1 MKVVCIMKKLMR
13 IGIALLLL
21 LSIVMPA
28 MNHSVSAATYPEV
41 DHTSPTAYD
50 QNVPIDSDIRIYF
63 NSDVRGIDSQY
74 IKLYEKTNGTYYD
87 FPIKTIRKDGNAIH
101 ILPEK
106 SMEFNKE
113 YMVQTNGPA
122 VDLQNGT
129 FNQHMS
135 YTFQTNYID
144 FYELMVINE
153 GRLLNM
159 LDTYAPRQIKA
170 FAPKR
175 YINEISVIHK
185 KTGALTGEQAS
196 FNGITN
202 IDISTKSEDV
212 ANVHVDIMKND
223 KVLQKGYASKV
234 TGTKASKNQF
244 TFDIGFSKIPDFYDV
259 RVTVINSAQ
268 QTIDSK
274 IIKFA
279 AEDGKAITSFKES
292 YKYKTAGNG
301 YTFHELLSKESLFAT
316 LLSESLMQDIKVQ
329 VEDR

>member
-1 MKVVCIMKKLMR
+1 MKKLKG
-13 IGIALLLL
+13 IGVAFILL
-21 LSIVMPA
+21 LSILMPA
-28 MNHSVSAATYPEV
+28 LNQSVSAAAAPRI
-41 DHTSPTAYD
+41 DHTSPAANE
-50 QNVPIDSDIRIYF
+50 QNVPIDTDIRIYF
-63 NSDVRGIDSQY
+63 NSDIRGISSQY
-74 IKLYEKTNGTYYD
+74 IKLFEKSNGTYYD
-87 FPIKTIRKDGNAIH
+87 FPIKTVKKDGEALH

-106 SMEFNKE
+106 SLGFNKE
-113 YMVQTNGPA
+113 YMVQFNGPA
-122 VDLQNGT
+122 VDLQNGSY
-129 FNQHMS
+129 NQHLS

-144 FYELMVINE
+144 FYELMVVNE
-153 GRLLNM
+153 GRLMNM

-185 KTGALTGEQAS
+185 KTGSLKGDQAS

-202 IDISTKSEDV
+202 IDINTKSEDV
-212 ANVHVDIMKND
+212 ASVHVDIMKND
-223 KVLQKGYASKV
+223 NILQKGYASKV

-244 TFDIGFSKIPDFYDV
+244 TFDIGFSNIPDFYDV
-259 RVTVINSAQ
+259 RVTVLNNAQ

-301 YTFHELLSKESLFAT
+301 YTFHELLSKESLFAD

>member
-1 MKVVCIMKKLMR
+1 MMNKLKG
-13 IGIALLLL
+13 IGVALILL
-21 LSIVMPA
+21 LSLLIPA
-28 MNHSVSAATYPEV
+28 LDQTVSAASDPSI
-41 DHTSPTAYD
+41 DQLNPAAYD
-50 QNVPIDSDIRIYF
+50 QNVPIDTDIRIYF
-63 NSDVRGIDSQY
+63 NSEVRSISPQY
-74 IKLYEKTNGTYYD
+74 IQLFVKTNGTYYD
-87 FPIKTIRKDGNAIH
+87 FPIKTIKKDGKAIH
-101 ILPEK
+101 ILPER

-113 YMVQTNGPA
+113 YMVRVNGPA
-122 VDLQNGT
+122 VELHNGT
-129 FNQHMS
+129 YNQHLS

-144 FYELMVINE
+144 FYELMVVNE
-153 GRLLNM
+153 GRLVNM
-159 LDTYAPRQIKA
+159 LTQYAPRQIKA

-175 YINEISVIHK
+175 YINDISVIHK
-185 KTGALTGEQAS
+185 KTGALTGEQTS
-196 FNGITN
+196 FNGFTN
-202 IDISTKSEDV
+202 IDINTKSEDV

-234 TGTKASKNQF
+234 TGAKASKNQF

-259 RVTVINSAQ
+259 KVTVLNSAQ

-279 AEDGKAITSFKES
+279 AEEGKAISSFKES

-301 YTFHELLSKESLFAT
+301 YTFHELLSKESLFAS